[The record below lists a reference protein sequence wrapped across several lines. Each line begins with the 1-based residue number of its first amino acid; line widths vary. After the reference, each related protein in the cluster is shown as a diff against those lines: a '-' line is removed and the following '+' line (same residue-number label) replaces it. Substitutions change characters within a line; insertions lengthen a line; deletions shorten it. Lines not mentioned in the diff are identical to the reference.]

1 MGGLVMSGLSAMIQG
16 ILSGALGL
24 LAQVLSSISHYS
36 LTAAQQPWVQGAI
49 DVSVAVTGGLLL
61 LNLTYR
67 ALTEYVLWNEGS
79 SSDVTGTL
87 GKGLM
92 RVAFYG
98 LAGTTLAYGV
108 FNFGIELA
116 AAYMSA
122 PMASSVHVTHAL
134 TTDIASAPG
143 VAIGTV
149 LFLLFGVVGAV
160 VAIIIVT
167 LQMAVRGAELVYYVV
182 AAPIVALGQFNRD
195 GGVWSGW
202 WRGLVVLSLSQAV
215 QWLGLKGMLA
225 SVQPLMDGIATSAG
239 AAAAATPEMFLVIL
253 LMLGWAWATVRGPH
267 LLQQWS
273 YRSGLASAGGYVGGV
288 VLNQG
293 GGARAI
299 MGLFGRGGS

>member
-1 MGGLVMSGLSAMIQG
+1 MGALFMSGLSAFMQG

-24 LAQVLSSISHYS
+24 LAQVLSGISSYA

-49 DVSVAVTGGLLL
+49 DVSTAVAGGLIF
-61 LNLTYR
+61 LNLVYR
-67 ALTEYVLWNEGS
+67 GLTEYVLWNEGS

-87 GKGLM
+87 GKGVM
-92 RVAFYG
+92 RVALYG

-116 AAYMSA
+116 AAYMAA
-122 PMASSVHVTHAL
+122 PLAASVTVAQSL

-149 LFLLFGVVGAV
+149 LFLLFGVVAALIALLV
-160 VAIIIVT
+160 VT
-167 LQMAVRGAELVYYVV
+167 LQMAVRQAELVYYVV
-182 AAPIVALGQFNRD
+182 AAPIVALGWFNRD
-195 GGVWSGW
+195 GGVWSSW

-225 SVQPLMDGIATSAG
+225 SVQPLMEGTGASAG
-239 AAAAATPEMFLVIL
+239 LTATPEMFLVIL
-253 LMLGWAWATVRGPH
+253 LMIGWAWATVKGPH

-273 YRSGLASAGGYVGGV
+273 YRSGVAGAGGYIGGMV
-288 VLNQG
+288 MQSG
-293 GGARAI
+293 GGARLAGYLGI
-299 MGLFGRGGS
+299 GKGG